1 MSYES
6 DLLVWLPRLTRYAR
20 ALTGDPAWADD
31 LVQDTLERALNKPPR
46 VDGNLCAWLLTLLR
60 HRFIDQ
66 LRARHEIAVDDATA
80 PWQTMAAP
88 TGEISGL
95 LLRDV
100 QRALYRLPVEQ
111 REVLLLVAL
120 EELTY
125 QEAAQVLA
133 VPVGTVMSRLAR
145 AREQYARA
153 AVGRAVRARRR
164 AATGDQED
172 MMDESR
178 KPSNEHDADVSAQ
191 LLSALLDGEL
201 SGAERRE
208 VLERLQANP
217 EDAERIAHY
226 RAQRTAL
233 QALFRCLPPRRR
245 CSCSAARHGG
255 AASRSGSAG
264 WRPACCSAS
273 RCMPDGRRSARSRRS
288 SRARTSPTRCTRST
302 ASIRS
307 KSAPAS
313 RSGSRHGCRRASAG
327 RSAHRRSPST
337 ATR

>member
-66 LRARHEIAVDDATA
+66 LRARREIAVDDATA

-88 TGEISGL
+88 AGEISGL

-120 EELTY
+120 EELSY

-145 AREQYARA
+145 AREHMRA
-153 AVGRAVRARRR
+153 
-164 AATGDQED
+164 
-172 MMDESR
+172 
-178 KPSNEHDADVSAQ
+178 
-191 LLSALLDGEL
+191 LLSD
-201 SGAERRE
+201 
-208 VLERLQANP
+208 
-217 EDAERIAHY
+217 DA
-226 RAQRTAL
+226 
-233 QALFRCLPPRRR
+233 
-245 CSCSAARHGG
+245 
-255 AASRSGSAG
+255 
-264 WRPACCSAS
+264 SAS
-273 RCMPDGRRSARSRRS
+273 RHAALRV
-288 SRARTSPTRCTRST
+288 
-302 ASIRS
+302 IR
-307 KSAPAS
+307 K
-313 RSGSRHGCRRASAG
+313 
-327 RSAHRRSPST
+327 T
-337 ATR
+337 